1 MFSSRGFF
9 TGKRLYSNI
18 SFGCNSSVYP
28 LGAHFSDSLTDLPPQ
43 LDFVAAADAV
53 VVVIAAAAVVVVVV
67 IAAAVFVVVSAP
79 VAVVV
84 VAAAVVAASNFKVF
98 VVDDREFS
106 ASML

>member
-9 TGKRLYSNI
+9 SGKRLYSNI
-18 SFGCNSSVYP
+18 SFACNSGVYP
-28 LGAHFSDSLTDLPPQ
+28 SGAHFSDSLTDLPPQ

-53 VVVIAAAAVVVVVV
+53 VVVVV

-84 VAAAVVAASNFKVF
+84 VVAAAAVVAASNFKF
-98 VVDDREFS
+98 FDDREFS
-106 ASML
+106 ASI

>member
-18 SFGCNSSVYP
+18 SFACNSGVYP

-43 LDFVAAADAV
+43 LDFVV
-53 VVVIAAAAVVVVVV
+53 AAAAVVVV

-106 ASML
+106 ASIL

>member
-9 TGKRLYSNI
+9 TGNRLYSNI
-18 SFGCNSSVYP
+18 SFGYNSGVYP
-28 LGAHFSDSLTDLPPQ
+28 SGAHFSDSLTDLPPQ
-43 LDFVAAADAV
+43 LDFVDAAD
-53 VVVIAAAAVVVVVV
+53 AVVVVVV

-84 VAAAVVAASNFKVF
+84 VVAAAVVAASNFNVS

-106 ASML
+106 ASIL